1 MRHVIMRADQLF
13 TLPPSLARFSAYFQ
27 PDLPA
32 WAWVKAIAKA
42 LEGLQRRV
50 PEVVPAGVSIEG
62 AVHLEPGVK
71 LPPFACLIGPAFIG
85 AGTEIRPGAYI
96 RGNVITGAN
105 CVLGNSCE
113 FKNALLLDNVQV
125 PHFSYV
131 GDSALGTGSHLGA
144 GVILSNLRLDQKPIS
159 VRVDG
164 NLLDTGMRKLGAL
177 VGDQAEVGCNAVLQ
191 PGTILGRRALVLPT
205 LAFAGTLAAGTIA
218 RERPDFVLTARRD

>member
-1 MRHVIMRADQLF
+1 MRVLTMRADQLF
-13 TLPPSLARFSAYFQ
+13 TLPASLSCFASHFT

-32 WAWVKAIAKA
+32 WTWVKVLAKA
-42 LEGLQRRV
+42 LEGIERRV
-50 PEVVPAGVSIEG
+50 PDVIPAGVSIEG
-62 AVHLEPGVK
+62 AVHLEPSVK
-71 LPPFACLIGPAFIG
+71 LPPFACIIGPAFIG

-113 FKNALLLDNVQV
+113 FKNALLLDHVQV

-159 VRVDG
+159 VRIDG
-164 NLLDTGMRKLGAL
+164 ALVETGMRKLGAL
-177 VGDQAEVGCNAVLQ
+177 VGDNAEVGCNAVLQ
-191 PGTILGRRALVLPT
+191 PGTILGRRSLVLPT
-205 LAFAGTLAAGTIA
+205 LAFAGTLPEGTIA
-218 RERPDFVLTARRD
+218 RERPDFVYTSRRD